1 MKFYIKCCETSLKRG
16 IDFEGILDV
25 FGVASINLQ
34 VQVKRYAKNK
44 IGWKDI
50 QALRGAMK
58 KDFQGCFITLSDF
71 HKKAIENAN
80 DQNKVPITLI
90 NGKKLIDIF
99 IDKYDDITFTLRE
112 EENDD
117 LADKLKFKKALI
129 PL

>member
-1 MKFYIKCCETSLKRG
+1 M
-16 IDFEGILDV
+16 
-25 FGVASINLQ
+25 ASF
-34 VQVKRYAKNK
+34 
-44 IGWKDI
+44 
-50 QALRGAMK
+50 RGAMK
-58 KDFQGCFITLSDF
+58 RDFQGCFITLSDF

-80 DQNKVPITLI
+80 DIHKVPITLI

-99 IDKYDDITFTLRE
+99 IEDYDEIIYTLRE